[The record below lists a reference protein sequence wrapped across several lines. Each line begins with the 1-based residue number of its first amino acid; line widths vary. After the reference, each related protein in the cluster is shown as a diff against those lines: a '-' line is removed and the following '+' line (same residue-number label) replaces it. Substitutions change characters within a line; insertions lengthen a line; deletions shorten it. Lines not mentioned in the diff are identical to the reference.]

1 MALSCFRHP
10 GLLGVV
16 QDLEN
21 AIEPEYAFGS
31 YIKFRK
37 DYRSLGG
44 RLMLPLKTFFTLAE
58 ILLAEAHISCNKGA

>member
-21 AIEPEYAFGS
+21 AIEPEHAFGP

-44 RLMLPLKTFFTLAE
+44 RLMPLLKTFPTLAE
-58 ILLAEAHISCNKGA
+58 ILLAEAHISCNR

>member
-1 MALSCFRHP
+1 MALSCFRHL

-44 RLMLPLKTFFTLAE
+44 RLMPPSKTFFTLVE